1 MEYFLLYNT
10 TDGVFAFYRDRYILI
25 QQDWDTLVNTPHL
38 FKHLQAAVE
47 DQPTATGVEAAITQH
62 LLPPI
67 GLQEIWA
74 AGVTYYRSRVA
85 RMEESEDSG
94 GATFYDL
101 VYEAERP
108 ELFFKSTARR
118 AVGHGHNV
126 HIRKDSTW
134 DVPEPELTLFIN
146 SSGAIQGYTIGNDM
160 SSRSIEGENP
170 LYLPQAKV
178 YERSAAIGPCL
189 MVPENPISSDTL
201 IQMQILRAGE
211 QQYKDAVPISQMK
224 RTHEELAEYL
234 FRECGFPDGCYLMT
248 GTCLV
253 PDSGFTLQEGDVVEI
268 TIEPIGKLINTV
280 AVKR

>member
-10 TDGVFAFYRDRYILI
+10 TDGVFAFYRDRYTHIE
-25 QQDWDTLVNTPHL
+25 QDWDALVNTPHL

-47 DQPTATGVEAAITQH
+47 GQPAAKDVETAIRQH

-146 SSGAIQGYTIGNDM
+146 NTGAIQGYTIGNDM

-189 MVPENPISSDTL
+189 MVPENPIASDTL
-201 IQMQILRAGE
+201 IQMQIFRAGE

-224 RTHEELAEYL
+224 RTHEELAEFL
-234 FRECGFPDGCYLMT
+234 FRECSFPDGCYLMT